1 MNMTHTTYNRN
12 MTIHKCPH
20 CARRSYLLNRL
31 ADGILCA
38 ASTMGIVTAFFFLLT
53 M

>member
-1 MNMTHTTYNRN
+1 MTRTDFNRSITAKRYPN
-12 MTIHKCPH
+12 
-20 CARRSYLLNRL
+20 AADRSYFLNKL